1 MSVKELLKTQ
11 IPRKY
16 IYLGYMVVVF
26 LAIITGSIYTIRMTS
41 SVAQNKCQ
49 AEGGQWQPQT
59 QECKKQ

>member
-1 MSVKELLKTQ
+1 MSLKELAKIQ

-26 LAIITGSIYTIRMTS
+26 MTIIIGSLYTIRMNA

-49 AEGGQWQPQT
+49 ADGGQWQAQT
-59 QECKKQ
+59 QECKK